1 MANIE
6 HVAQDADLTRKFHAV
21 LSIRSVM
28 AAFSGVYFLPT
39 TICPIDLTSD
49 EKQATPQ
56 RGSGLNT
63 KKHIFKLDGPHLRI
77 LIKYHILF
85 P

>member
-39 TICPIDLTSD
+39 TICPIELTSD
-49 EKQATPQ
+49 EKQAKPPW
-56 RGSGLNT
+56 RSGLNT
-63 KKHIFKLDGPHLRI
+63 KNDRF
-77 LIKYHILF
+77 
-85 P
+85 